1 MSSVRWDRLGASYDR
16 VAASY
21 ERTFFTELD
30 DKPRDI
36 GLLTAFAA
44 AVTDPVLEVGCGPGQ
59 IGAFLRGRG
68 RRVIGIDLS
77 TGMARIAAGHLDG
90 AAVADMRRL
99 PVPDDAIGGLLAFYS
114 VIHVRRRELAAL
126 LREFRRVLKPGGR
139 VLLSAHEGDG
149 EHTSDVFLGE
159 PVPFVATLYRLS
171 ELADAASGA
180 GLEVAIAERRP
191 PYESEHPTTRL
202 YLEAARP
209 GG

>member
-1 MSSVRWDRLGASYDR
+1 M
-16 VAASY
+16 
-21 ERTFFTELD
+21 
-30 DKPRDI
+30 
-36 GLLTAFAA
+36 
-44 AVTDPVLEVGCGPGQ
+44 
-59 IGAFLRGRG
+59 
-68 RRVIGIDLS
+68 
-77 TGMARIAAGHLDG
+77 
-90 AAVADMRRL
+90 
-99 PVPDDAIGGLLAFYS
+99 LAFYS

-149 EHTSDVFLGE
+149 EHPSDVFLGE

-180 GLEVAIAERRP
+180 GLEVAIVERRP

-209 GG
+209 AG